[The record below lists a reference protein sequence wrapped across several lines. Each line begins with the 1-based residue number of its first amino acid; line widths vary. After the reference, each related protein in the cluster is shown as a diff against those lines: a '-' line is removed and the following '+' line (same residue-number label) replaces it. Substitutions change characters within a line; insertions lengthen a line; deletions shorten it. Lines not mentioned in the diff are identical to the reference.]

1 MCIVQPAEQNN
12 FALLNLNST
21 TDKINK
27 TLSKIKEDFVY
38 IGFLLWEVREYK
50 FYESKGYSSVV
61 EYAEKELNFKK
72 TSTYNFISVCEK
84 FSTKKENGN
93 PTMNLDSKYKD
104 FSFSQLVEIKTLP
117 VEQLNSFSPS
127 MSKRDIREKKKEL
140 NSNESN
146 IIDVEFKQDQVV
158 LKENQIN
165 FSDKILKD
173 RYEALDIEFTKQ
185 LHLNIKK
192 DEKIKM
198 LEKQLK
204 NNSAANQCS
213 SIENIISDILKVL
226 NIEWSNAI
234 DDEYARGLDRAIQ
247 IINQKLESNS

>member
-1 MCIVQPAEQNN
+1 MGIVQPAEQNN

-27 TLSKIKEDFVY
+27 TLGKIKEDFVY

-84 FSTKKENGN
+84 FSSKKENGN
-93 PTMNLDSKYKD
+93 PTMNLDSKFKD

-117 VEQLNSFSPS
+117 VEQLNSFNPN

-140 NSNESN
+140 NNVSVESIKNNIVEVDFVEDHEELQKDIREVQIVNFATGKVYSNPTICDEHLSAA
-146 IIDVEFKQDQVV
+146 QDKKIFNNKECEKV
-158 LKENQIN
+158 LE
-165 FSDKILKD
+165 LLTD
-173 RYEALDIEFTKQ
+173 RYKL
-185 LHLNIKK
+185 
-192 DEKIKM
+192 
-198 LEKQLK
+198 
-204 NNSAANQCS
+204 
-213 SIENIISDILKVL
+213 IENFIDNGVDVAPINDLQAELKL
-226 NIEWSNAI
+226 
-234 DDEYARGLDRAIQ
+234 
-247 IINQKLESNS
+247 LESIMSKL